1 MMTLLRADP
10 AFTALHREP
19 RFRELVRKV
28 GLP

>member
-1 MMTLLRADP
+1 VDPQLAPLR
-10 AFTALHREP
+10 EEE